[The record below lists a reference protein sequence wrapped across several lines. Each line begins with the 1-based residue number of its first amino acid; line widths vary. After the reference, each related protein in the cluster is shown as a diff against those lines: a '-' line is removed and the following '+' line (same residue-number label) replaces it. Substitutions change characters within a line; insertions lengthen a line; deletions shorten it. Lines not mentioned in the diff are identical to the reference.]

1 MLTRDQ
7 SGRCAAPNS
16 IRQLAELILTFY
28 VPYAV
33 STGAVSYQ
41 LKKAG
46 VTLERRSALEP
57 T

>member
-1 MLTRDQ
+1 VINQGDALLRIA
-7 SGRCAAPNS
+7 SVNW
-16 IRQLAELILTFY
+16 LKLILTY
-28 VPYAV
+28 CVPYAV

-46 VTLERRSALEP
+46 VTLERRAALEP